1 MLCVAGFCAFLV
13 LQADLRR
20 RGIKM
25 DAAEVLVY
33 GAAAGIAGSKLWH
46 VLETPR
52 QLIANPTGL
61 LFDRTGFAWFG
72 GLVAGVFTLIFLGWR
87 SGLKPLQML
96 DACAPAAAIGYG
108 MGRIGCLLSG
118 DGDYGIPA
126 SLPWA
131 MSFPHGTV
139 PTMERVHPT
148 PIYEFAVAMFIAWY
162 LWRRGIKSIQGLIPA
177 GQVTAEYFIL
187 SGTARFLVE
196 FIRINPRVFWGMSNA
211 QVASLASIS
220 AGVVILASVR
230 RRTQPGG
237 ASEGLGAP

>member
-1 MLCVAGFCAFLV
+1 MLCLAGFCAFLV

-20 RGIKM
+20 RSIKL

-52 QLIANPTGL
+52 QLLANPIGL

-72 GLVAGVFTLIFLGWR
+72 GLLAGIIALIAVGWR
-87 SGLKPLQML
+87 AGLKPLPML

-108 MGRIGCLLSG
+108 VGRIGCLLSG
-118 DGDYGIPA
+118 DGDYGIPTL
-126 SLPWA
+126 LPWA

-139 PTMERVHPT
+139 PTLQRVHPT

-162 LWRRGIKSIQGLIPA
+162 LWRRGMKNIRGLIPA
-177 GQVTAEYFIL
+177 GQITGEYFIL

-196 FIRINPRVFWGMSNA
+196 FIRINPRIFWGMSNA
-211 QVASLASIS
+211 QVASLASI
-220 AGVVILASVR
+220 AVGVVILASLR
-230 RRTQPGG
+230 RPLQPAL
-237 ASEGLGAP
+237 ASE